1 LGEKM
6 KKLLVAA
13 IMVVLAT
20 PAFAAIQNVKVS
32 GDITTS
38 WINDANL
45 DLGNNTLPWVP
56 EGQKKQN
63 VFLPNLFSRKVEES
77 FHPGDFKL
85 DRERRDVIEPVRDH
99 HLGSILS
106 IPRPIDT

>member
-1 LGEKM
+1 M

-38 WINDANL
+38 WLDDNSF
-45 DLGNNTLPWVP
+45 DLGLQESGVP
-56 EGQKKQN
+56 QGQKNQCRGVGTRNRLQKQ
-63 VFLPNLFSRKVEES
+63 SCQR
-77 FHPGDFKL
+77 
-85 DRERRDVIEPVRDH
+85 
-99 HLGSILS
+99 
-106 IPRPIDT
+106 